1 MPNYYFLKITD
12 VDLIEELFV
21 YFLIV
26 ASIIFLLVVFFTFFF
41 LFRYGV
47 KKRPKKPSQIESAGQ
62 AESVLAI
69 IVTIVIGVFVYLTI
83 VTMEKVQTIPENPKP
98 FLEITGHQWWWE
110 AKYPNS
116 GVVTSNQIYIPTGKK
131 LLLKFFSVNF

>member
-26 ASIIFLLVVFFTFFF
+26 ASIIFLLVVFFTFFY

-47 KKRPKKPSQIESAGQ
+47 KKRPERPSQKSGNGNVEYF
-62 AESVLAI
+62 LATL
-69 IVTIVIGVFVYLTI
+69 VTIITGVFVYLTI
-83 VTMEKVQTIPENPKP
+83 ITMGKVQTIPENPKP
-98 FLEITGHQWWWE
+98 FLE
-110 AKYPNS
+110 S
-116 GVVTSNQIYIPTGKK
+116 GGKHA
-131 LLLKFFSVNF
+131 